1 MRKNRTT
8 TIQIDDRNNTR
19 KEEIESLTDFLQ
31 GSYSMV
37 RRANMRIGVGGN
49 VSAEISMKMW
59 GLPDTF
65 YYIIN
70 MGEEID
76 QRTEALFFILSRCDN
91 FSIEEELVQGIYN
104 FQKKTYTEG
113 GEDGSNEEA

>member
-8 TIQIDDRNNTR
+8 TIQIDDRHNTR

-70 MGEEID
+70 MGGEID
-76 QRTEALFFILSRCDN
+76 QRTEALFFILSRCDD
-91 FSIEEELVQGIYN
+91 FSIDEEIIHGIKKVQV
-104 FQKKTYTEG
+104 KR
-113 GEDGSNEEA
+113 GEEMENGSNEEA

>member
-76 QRTEALFFILSRCDN
+76 QRTEALFFILSRCDD
-91 FSIEEELVQGIYN
+91 FSIDEEIIHGIKKVQV
-104 FQKKTYTEG
+104 KRAEETEN
-113 GEDGSNEEA
+113 GSNEEA

>member
-31 GSYSMV
+31 GSYTMV
-37 RRANMRIGVGGN
+37 RRATMRIGVGGN
-49 VSAEISMKMW
+49 VSAEVGMKMW

-70 MGEEID
+70 MGGEID

-91 FSIEEELVQGIYN
+91 FSIEEEILQGIKN
-104 FQKKTYTEG
+104 VQIKRAE
-113 GEDGSNEEA
+113 EAENGSNEEA